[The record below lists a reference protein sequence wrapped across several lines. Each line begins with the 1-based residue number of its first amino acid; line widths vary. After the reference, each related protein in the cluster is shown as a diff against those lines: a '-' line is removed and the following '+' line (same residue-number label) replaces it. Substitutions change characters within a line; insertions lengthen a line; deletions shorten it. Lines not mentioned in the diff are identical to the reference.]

1 MAVDKLEIEV
11 IKTFVNVKPRKLN
24 VKWTLETTF
33 DWPSFPAP
41 VRKKPETEEEEAE
54 EIIRRLKEPPKPRDP
69 MDDIMDELARRIA
82 EDIDKEL
89 LASYAKRENRTR

>member
-1 MAVDKLEIEV
+1 MIEI
-11 IKTFVNVKPRKLN
+11 IKQRIEAPTRKLN
-24 VKWTLETTF
+24 VKWTFETTS
-33 DWPSFPAP
+33 DWPAFPEP

-54 EIIRRLKEPPKPRDP
+54 EILRRLKEPPKPRDP
-69 MDDIMDELARRIA
+69 TQDIMEELARHIA